1 MAIDL
6 KWVKKKIELMSEIKP
21 KEKKRFSF
29 RKGEKTI
36 RNSSQSNSKVRGLRM
51 WLEFKLAAHMTIC
64 PHQYESFP
72 LNLASVVLA
81 GPARWL
87 SG

>member
-1 MAIDL
+1 
-6 KWVKKKIELMSEIKP
+6 MSEIKP
-21 KEKKRFSF
+21 KEKKVLLQEGG
-29 RKGEKTI
+29 KKPI

-51 WLEFKLAAHMTIC
+51 WLEFKLAAHTTIC